1 MPSVPAR
8 FCSRSAPESN
18 RALSAVLLLLPD
30 FALILLGFGLR
41 RTMHLGDHF
50 WIGLEKLIYFVLF
63 PALLFH
69 AIART
74 RIDFAA
80 AAPFVAS
87 GMAAM
92 CGGMLLGLLAR
103 PLFGPR
109 PMVFASQFQCA
120 FRFNSYIGLAVAAK
134 LHGEAGIAA
143 MGILIGAMVPL
154 ANLASVWM
162 LARHGRSGVLREI
175 ARNPLIIATFAG
187 LLFNLG
193 GGVLPDV
200 AGQFL
205 GRLSEASIAL
215 GLLAVGA
222 ALKLRG
228 GKSAHPPAPAPGAG
242 VTGAHPPAPAPRAG
256 VTGARFARSQSGRG
270 PAAGRCAAG
279 YIAGVKLL
287 AVPAIAWLAA
297 HTLGLKGVYFDVV
310 VMFGALP
317 TASSA
322 YILAMRMGGDGAG
335 VAWLISATTLG
346 AMLTM
351 PLWLVALGVA

>member
-1 MPSVPAR
+1 MS
-8 FCSRSAPESN
+8 S
-18 RALSAVLLLLPD
+18 VLLILPD

-41 RTMHLGDHF
+41 RAMHLGDHF
-50 WIGLEKLIYFVLF
+50 WSGLEKLIYFVLF

-74 RIDFAA
+74 KIDFAA

-87 GMAAM
+87 GMAALV
-92 CGGMLLGLLAR
+92 GGMALGLLAR
-103 PLFGPR
+103 PLFKGR
-109 PMVFASQFQCA
+109 PMAFASQFQCA
-120 FRFNSYIGLAVAAK
+120 FRFNSYIGLAVAGK

-162 LARHGRSGVLREI
+162 LARHGNLGVVREI
-175 ARNPLIIATFAG
+175 VRNPLIIGTVAG
-187 LLFNLG
+187 LAFNLG
-193 GGVLPDV
+193 GLALPTV

-205 GRLSEASIAL
+205 ARLSEASIAL

-222 ALKLRG
+222 ALRLRG
-228 GKSAHPPAPAPGAG
+228 ES
-242 VTGAHPPAPAPRAG
+242 GAHLPSAYLMA
-256 VTGARFARSQSGRG
+256 
-270 PAAGRCAAG
+270 
-279 YIAGVKLL
+279 VKLL
-287 AVPAIAWLAA
+287 AVPAIAWTAA
-297 HTLGLKGVYFDVV
+297 RALGLSGTYFDVA

-335 VAWLISATTLG
+335 VAWLISAGTLG

-351 PLWLVALGVA
+351 PLWLLALGAG